1 MAWLRK
7 WPASAWVCLAL
18 FVACVIA
25 VPRFGTSGNIFNL
38 ARVLAVL
45 LLVAIGQ
52 GLVIVVRGLDFSVG
66 SGVALFSVVAVLS
79 MPAIGVGGA
88 FAAGALAVLAL
99 GALNGT
105 LVGVLRIPAFL
116 ATLGTM
122 IAVHGLCGV
131 LVGGVPLDAPT
142 SVDFSALGRGQWLG
156 LPLPLWLAGAALLV
170 VGALTRYTA
179 PGREWYLVG
188 SNPEAAHLAGIA
200 VKPRVL
206 QAYLA
211 NAVLVA
217 IAGAVLTSRLGSGQP
232 NLYPNLP
239 FEAIAACAIGGI
251 PLTGGKGGPLHALF
265 GCLILAMV
273 GNALVLVNFPSYIQS
288 VLLGVLILAAVLL
301 QQLRGR
307 SLRARPL
314 PSLPANAS

>member
-1 MAWLRK
+1 
-7 WPASAWVCLAL
+7 
-18 FVACVIA
+18 
-25 VPRFGTSGNIFNL
+25 
-38 ARVLAVL
+38 
-45 LLVAIGQ
+45 
-52 GLVIVVRGLDFSVG
+52 
-66 SGVALFSVVAVLS
+66 
-79 MPAIGVGGA
+79 
-88 FAAGALAVLAL
+88 
-99 GALNGT
+99 
-105 LVGVLRIPAFL
+105 

-131 LVGGVPLDAPT
+131 LVGGVPLDAPA

-288 VLLGVLILAAVLL
+288 VLLGMLI
-301 QQLRGR
+301 
-307 SLRARPL
+307 
-314 PSLPANAS
+314 